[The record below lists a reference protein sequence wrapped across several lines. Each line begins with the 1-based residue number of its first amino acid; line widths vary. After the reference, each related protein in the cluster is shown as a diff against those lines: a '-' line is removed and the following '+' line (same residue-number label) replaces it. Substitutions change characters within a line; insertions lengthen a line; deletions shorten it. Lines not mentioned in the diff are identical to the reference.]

1 MCTISPPGPPHEAP
15 QPPGSKL
22 GGARVTASGANINQ
36 ECSLCRRPCCLGP
49 NFEFGVR
56 GHVSD
61 KAPSAF
67 FFAPTGH
74 PFQGRLLLES
84 TLRFRIY
91 AADPTWG
98 THHGDPDRGPR
109 AVVRHKQGRLSRKAP
124 DVFRTHSNKA
134 PSAFFSHLPVTRFRV
149 VSSLKA
155 LPCRPLSSP
164 VVPACRPLCFCVVP
178 CRPRIFKIKII

>member
-1 MCTISPPGPPHEAP
+1 MCTISPPDPLHEAP
-15 QPPGSKL
+15 PTPWLKVGWCTGTQAAHTSTRNAASAGDRVAWAPTLNLGCGVTSLTKL
-22 GGARVTASGANINQ
+22 HR
-36 ECSLCRRPCCLGP
+36 L
-49 NFEFGVR
+49 
-56 GHVSD
+56 
-61 KAPSAF
+61 

-98 THHGDPDRGPR
+98 THHGENDPWCVTSKVASR
-109 AVVRHKQGRLSRKAP
+109 AKLQMFFA
-124 DVFRTHSNKA
+124 RTRTKPHRV
-134 PSAFFSHLPVTRFRV
+134 FSHLPVTRFRV